1 MSPGIGPVA
10 ERELV
15 QAFFDG
21 LESLRPAYGFM
32 VDQWRRGRVLEVRR
46 ERPRVST
53 RGKVPPVQTLA
64 GPDGSS
70 P

>member
-1 MSPGIGPVA
+1 MISVAPGLLCFA
-10 ERELV
+10 LD
-15 QAFFDG
+15 A
-21 LESLRPAYGFM
+21 
-32 VDQWRRGRVLEVRR
+32 RRFCRDVETVPRALEVRR

-64 GPDGSS
+64 GPDGSA